1 MANVKITDLPAAQPL
16 TGAESVPVVQDGI
29 TVRTTTGAISAAP
42 SQTQTFITVNQEP
55 TLPNSRALSSTFGIG
70 VTDNGP
76 QSTISLSLQGAAA
89 SLNAAGEGFAVKTDA
104 NTITPRTIAVSGSG
118 IAISNGDGQAG
129 NPTISLNG
137 LVLSLANVSGAGIAA
152 FPNNGTITPRILTGT
167 AGDISVTNG
176 DGAAGDPVFDLVNT
190 AVTPGTYGSTT
201 QIPVITVDTKGRITS
216 ASVASATSGGTV
228 TYVSAL
234 TLGTSGTD
242 LSSTVANP
250 TTTPVITLNVP
261 TASATN
267 RGVLSPADWTT
278 FNNKGDG
285 TVTAVS
291 IVSANGFAGS
301 SSGGATPALTISTS
315 VSGILKGDGT
325 AISAAI
331 SGTDYAPATS
341 GTSILYGNGSGG
353 FSNVTIGSGVSFAGG
368 TLSATG
374 SGGTVTSITAG
385 TGLTGGTITSSGT
398 IAIDSTVATLT
409 GVQTLT
415 NKTISGASNTLS
427 NIGNSS
433 LTNSSVT
440 INGSSVSLGGSVTVT
455 ATASNPLTIGTGLS
469 GTSYNGSSAV
479 TIAIDSTVATLTGA
493 QTLTNKTISG
503 ASNTLTNIGNSSLT
517 NSSVTFNGTSVSLGG
532 SGTITANTTNSLTFN
547 NAGTGAASGTAFN
560 GGTAYTI
567 SYNTVGASPLA
578 GSSSLVTVG
587 TVTSGTWNATP
598 IGNSYLANSSLTI
611 GTTSISLGGTSLTLG
626 GLTSVTLTQNPTS
639 ALQAATKQYVDAAV
653 SNVNYHPAC
662 QYATTVDLGSVTY
675 SNGSSGIGATITNAG
690 TQAALVID
698 GHTFTATD
706 VTNGVRVLVKNES
719 NGAYNGIYTVTNQ
732 GSVST
737 NWQLTRATDYDQVGT
752 GTGEIAPGD
761 TTFIINGTVNA
772 STQWVQ
778 TTDFPITIG
787 TTAIDFV
794 QIGGP
799 GAYTAGTGL
808 TLTGTQFSIT
818 NTAVTAAAYGS
829 ASSVPTFTVNAQ
841 GQLTA
846 ASNTSIAINGNQIT
860 SGTVGSSYISG
871 SYTGI
876 TGVGTLTAGT
886 WNASTV
892 GVGYGGTGLTTYTAG
907 DLLYASGA
915 ATISKLGIGT
925 NGYVLT
931 SSGTAPQWSAQ
942 SSLSV
947 GTATNLAGGS
957 TGGIAYQTGAGATSF
972 LSLGTTNYVLTAGA
986 SAPQYVAQ
994 STLSVGSATNATN
1007 ISGGATGSIPYNTA
1021 SSTTSFLS
1029 LGTNGYVL
1037 TAGVSAPQYVA
1048 QSTLSV
1054 GSATTATTATN
1065 VAGGAAGSLVYQTGS
1080 GATST
1085 LALGTSGYF
1094 LTAGASAPQWTQTLP
1109 VANGGTGQTSYT
1121 DGQLLIGN
1129 SLTTGL
1135 TKATLTAGS
1144 GISITNGNG
1153 SITIAATGSGTV
1165 TSVAQTFTGGLISV
1179 SGSPITTS
1187 GTLALTVAGTSG
1199 GIPYFSSASTWASSA
1214 ALAAN
1219 AIVIGGGAGAAPS
1232 TTTTGTGVLTALG
1245 VNTGTAGAFVVNG
1258 GALGTPSSGTVTNL
1272 TGTASININGTV
1284 GATTANTGAFT
1295 TISASGVIT
1304 STVATGTAPFTVAS
1318 TTQVANLN
1326 AATAGTATNATNT
1339 AITSNSTNATNYLTF
1354 VNATSG
1360 NLGQLVN
1367 SSITCNP
1374 STGQITG
1381 GIAGGAF

>member
-152 FPNNGTITPRILTGT
+152 FPNNGTIVPRILTGT

-385 TGLTGGTITSSGT
+385 TGLTGGTITSSG
-398 IAIDSTVATLT
+398 
-409 GVQTLT
+409 
-415 NKTISGASNTLS
+415 
-427 NIGNSS
+427 
-433 LTNSSVT
+433 
-440 INGSSVSLGGSVTVT
+440 
-455 ATASNPLTIGTGLS
+455 
-469 GTSYNGSSAV
+469 